1 MKKLSVF
8 CAALCAAIAAPA
20 IAAPKTYD
28 CAITSK
34 VNSRGF
40 IPKKIRMVL
49 DVKNSSAKIFYPGNQ
64 AGEDVPIASGLRTT
78 SGGKYRMGYV
88 LEMGTRSA
96 GMVRVNYVVRF
107 NPKRLGYTIGATVQG
122 YDNRESNKGQCKP
135 IS

>member
-1 MKKLSVF
+1 MKKLPVF
-8 CAALCAAIAAPA
+8 CAALCAATAAPA

-34 VNSRGF
+34 VKSRGF
-40 IPKKIRMVL
+40 IPEKIRMVL
-49 DVKNSSAKIFYPGNQ
+49 DVKNSGAKIIYPGNQ
-64 AGEDVPIASGLRTT
+64 AGEDVPIVSGLKTT

-96 GMVRVNYVVRF
+96 GMVRVNYIIRF
-107 NPKRLGYTIGATVQG
+107 NPKRLSYTIGATVQG

-135 IS
+135 VS